1 MSEDCRLCVAT
12 GRYMRGGETF
22 VNRHI
27 EHLFGGNSVV
37 LCGRETGENRLRK
50 PVFSRLQAAM
60 NPHDL
65 ATAPFHLWRNHQRY
79 SAPFVPYGKGRAA
92 LLRFLAD
99 EGVEAILAEFGSQA
113 VSLWP
118 VAQAAGLP
126 LFSYFRGRDASKYL
140 RHPVRVEGYRRMMP
154 ELSGIFAV
162 SQFLL
167 DNLAAHGLAHPN
179 AHIVPSGTDVQFFQ
193 PGTKQ
198 AGRMVFVGRFVE
210 KKAPR
215 MALDSFLH
223 LAERYPQAR
232 LDMVGQGP
240 ELAACK
246 AAAATSP
253 HAGRITFHGQRSAQD
268 IRALLAEGDIFVL
281 HALTGRD
288 GETEGMPSAIQEAMA
303 AGMAILSTRHAGI
316 PLVVR
321 DGEHGVLCDEGD
333 STGFTTAMETLLADP
348 NRTRAMGVASRQ
360 GAEDL
365 FDYRKLYAHVERVIL
380 DSLRNGTHAQGA
392 RHG

>member
-1 MSEDCRLCVAT
+1 MSEECRLCIAT

-50 PVFSRLQAAM
+50 PVFSRLKAAM

-65 ATAPFHLWRNHQRY
+65 ATAPFHLWRNHRRY
-79 SAPFVPYGKGRAA
+79 SAPFVPYGTGRAA
-92 LLRFLAD
+92 LLQFLAD
-99 EGVEAILAEFGSQA
+99 EGVDAILAEFGSQA

-118 VAQAAGLP
+118 VTHAAGLP
-126 LFSYFRGRDASKYL
+126 LFAYFRGRDASKYL
-140 RHPVRVEGYRRMMP
+140 RHPARVEGYRRMMP
-154 ELSGIFAV
+154 NLAGVFAV
-162 SQFLL
+162 SGFLL

-198 AGRMVFVGRFVE
+198 SGRMVFVGRFVE

-215 MALDSFLH
+215 MALDSFLQ
-223 LAERYPQAR
+223 LATRYPQAR

-246 AAAATSP
+246 AAAAKSP
-253 HAGRITFHGQRSAQD
+253 HAGRVTFHGQRSAQE
-268 IRALLAEGDIFVL
+268 IRTLLAEGDIFVL

-316 PLVVR
+316 PLVVC
-321 DGEHGVLCDEGD
+321 DGDHGVLCDEGD
-333 STGFTTAMETLLADP
+333 NAGFAAAMDTLLANP
-348 NRTRAMGVASRQ
+348 ARTRAMGVASRQ
-360 GAEDL
+360 SAEAL
-365 FDYRKLYAHVERVIL
+365 FDYRKLYARVERVIL
-380 DSLRNGTHAQGA
+380 DSLRDGKRIQGGG
-392 RHG
+392 HG